1 MKQLV
6 KILTIGAMAL
16 ALTACGERVEI
27 GPGEVG
33 KISGANGY
41 KEGVLNTSKFRL
53 DACLSQCDRLVT
65 LNVGD
70 SAKTEAL
77 EIFMPQDKLKMKIS
91 VQTNLTIM
99 DMKKVDPLFSRLPA
113 KELSGY
119 TSQIDR
125 DAVYTMYARQ
135 IILTESREYLSQFTI
150 AEVAS
155 SLDKINSELRE
166 RLTKKIQDST
176 PFQVRYAG
184 ITNVEYPSIITEAQ
198 ENAARR
204 REEIAQEEAKLEVSR
219 VTLERELSEAQL
231 QRRIDVEKAEAEAQT
246 DRLRAAAAA
255 NPTTLA
261 LRKLENE
268 RAWIEAWKAGGA
280 QVPDTIVG
288 NESANL
294 FLGGHSQPKAK

>member
-1 MKQLV
+1 MKKLV
-6 KILTIGAMAL
+6 KFITIGAMAL
-16 ALTACGERVEI
+16 VLSACGERVEI

-33 KISGANGY
+33 KISGVNGY
-41 KEGVLNTSKFRL
+41 KEGVLSTSKFRL
-53 DACLSQCDRLVT
+53 DACMTQCDRLVT

-70 SAKTEAL
+70 AAKTEAM
-77 EIFMPQDKLKMKIS
+77 EIFMPQDKLKMKVS

-99 DMKKVDPLFSRLPA
+99 DMKKVDPLFSRLQA
-113 KELSGY
+113 KELTSY
-119 TSQIDR
+119 KSQIDR
-125 DAVYTMYARQ
+125 DTIYTMYARQ
-135 IILTESREYLSQFTI
+135 IILTETREYLSRFTI

-166 RLTKKIQDST
+166 RLTKKIQESS
-176 PFQVRYAG
+176 PFSVRYAG

-204 REEIAQEEAKLEVSR
+204 REEIAQEEAKLEVNR
-219 VTLERELSEAQL
+219 VTLERELNEAQL

-246 DRLRAAAAA
+246 DRIRAAAA
-255 NPTTLA
+255 NPANIA

-288 NESANL
+288 NESSGL
-294 FLGGHSQPKAK
+294 FLGAHSQPKSK

>member
-41 KEGVLNTSKFRL
+41 KEGVLSTSKFRL
-53 DACLSQCDRLVT
+53 DACMSQCDRLVT

-70 SAKTEAL
+70 SAITESM

-91 VQTNLTIM
+91 VQTNLSIM

-125 DAVYTMYARQ
+125 DAVYKMYARQ

-166 RLTKKIQDST
+166 RLTKKIQENS
-176 PFQVRYAG
+176 PFNVRYAG